1 MSEIEVLDTDY
12 LYDTLGVSKD
22 APLSHINEVYRN
34 FMRLCHPDKH
44 STKESQ
50 ELGISYNEKVTLFN
64 KIQDAYK
71 KILSIKKETNAPDY
85 SVNYEI
91 ESDYYQSSGLLENIR
106 TKKQM
111 HYELL
116 GHISNDLHTV
126 TKTNKTEL
134 LLFNKAF
141 EEKHKN
147 NTEGLLIDEVS
158 EKYNAFN
165 SKDREDEHNYIKIN
179 RSRPDVNVVFEE
191 TIENYIVH
199 DEIILRE
206 NTGILFSRQSAPKNN
221 IQCTEL
227 QASNNNFTNYDLQ
240 YTDLL
245 EAYENNYESLQK
257 TFERQ
262 GLVRE
267 NECPL
272 EKSVEEHVINRT
284 NNDGIKIEL
293 TEEERL
299 KAIAFFKSGIKESR
313 ESRES
318 REPKR

>member
-50 ELGISYNEKVTLFN
+50 ELGISYNEKVTLF
-64 KIQDAYK
+64 
-71 KILSIKKETNAPDY
+71 
-85 SVNYEI
+85 YEI
-91 ESDYYQSSGLLENIR
+91 QSDYYQSSGLLENIR